1 MERHYDMNVEIA
13 HKDTPCDLTSLKS
26 ESCECNNAPDMKHLI
41 FSIDMLCAELDA
53 ELCSIFQY
61 DVITKRLVSVVS
73 KDIKGLSIP
82 IDKGIAGMVFRLG
95 QVVNVE
101 EIKSDTRH
109 SCDIDNLMK
118 FITRSLLCAPIIGA
132 NGKPIGVIQALN
144 KKGLSHFTKHDE
156 ILMCRCCTQLR
167 SSFRGTDYLSNFSNH
182 LLPGLVQGFLDSLA
196 SLKSLQVLMN
206 ETQKIIT
213 STVVCD
219 FVGFY
224 TFSPGVNN
232 TADQLVCENYS
243 LSKRIGNKM
252 NDPLLFTK
260 DLSLEISNAFE
271 EGIMTEFSA
280 VLQPLGINTVKDIN
294 PRISIQHALIY
305 PLTRKFVL
313 NCADLS
319 DENVPSVVTPR
330 NGLASTILI
339 VIRTFENPLPFSYAV
354 RDVLDLFVA
363 MLGIC
368 LERAGKGVEEHP
380 NYQEKVNN
388 SDKSHDT
395 VQEYIMLL
403 GSNGDV
409 LSTNKGIHIFKHTC
423 ICINM

>member
-1 MERHYDMNVEIA
+1 
-13 HKDTPCDLTSLKS
+13 
-26 ESCECNNAPDMKHLI
+26 MKHLI
-41 FSIDMLCAELDA
+41 ISVDMLCAELDA
-53 ELCSIFQY
+53 ELCSVFTY
-61 DVITKRLVSVVS
+61 DVITKRLVSIVS

-95 QVVNVE
+95 QVINVE
-101 EIKSDTRH
+101 EIKSDARH
-109 SCDIDNLMK
+109 NCDIDNQTK
-118 FITRSLLCAPIIGA
+118 FITQSLLCAPIIGA

-167 SSFRGTDYLSNFSNH
+167 SSFRGTDYLSNCSNYF
-182 LLPGLVQGFLDSLA
+182 LPGLVQGFLDSLA

-224 TFSPGVNN
+224 TFYPGVDS

-243 LSKRIGNKM
+243 LNKRIGNKM
-252 NDPLLFTK
+252 NDPLHFTK
-260 DLSLEISNAFE
+260 DLSLEILHAFKK
-271 EGIMTEFSA
+271 GIMTEFSA
-280 VLQPLGINTVKDIN
+280 SLQPLKMNTVEDFP

-313 NCADLS
+313 NCNDLS
-319 DENVPSVVTPR
+319 DENVPSVVTPTS
-330 NGLASTILI
+330 GLASTILI
-339 VIRTFENPLPFSYAV
+339 VIRTFESPLPFSYAV

-368 LERAGKGVEEHP
+368 LERDGKGEEEHP
-380 NYQEKVNN
+380 NHQEKLNN
-388 SDKSHDT
+388 SDKSLDT

-403 GSNGDV
+403 GSTGEV
-409 LSTNKGIHIFKHTC
+409 LSTNKGIHIYTYIYVYIYVYTYLYIYLYVYVYMYILYMY
-423 ICINM
+423 ICTHLYICV